1 MDHIFLEGLGWEERL
16 GCGSLKGGG
25 GGSFF
30 EKNPDFH
37 PLKKEGEKKGASQ

>member
-25 GGSFF
+25 VSVL